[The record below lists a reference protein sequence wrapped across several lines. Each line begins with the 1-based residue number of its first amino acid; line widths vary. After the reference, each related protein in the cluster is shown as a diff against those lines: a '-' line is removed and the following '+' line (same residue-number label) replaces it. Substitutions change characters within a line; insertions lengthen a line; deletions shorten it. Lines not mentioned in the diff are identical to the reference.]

1 MRNLSTYLESLLD
14 VDFDVK
20 LTLGDI
26 CSFYPHM
33 GGFASSESK
42 LSLLSWKSDNFLKQ
56 FETVSPNN
64 AWQRWMDS
72 KSKSAIRLK
81 HLKRDIRH
89 GFILYLLSQPEDFKI
104 NQQNINKLI
113 GDMNSLCESGKLRFE
128 VYVDKLLSKEYE
140 FKMWNKLDKGNT
152 ADGYMGSFRLIINA

>member
-1 MRNLSTYLESLLD
+1 MKNLNTYLESLLD

-33 GGFASSESK
+33 GGFAPSESK

-64 AWQRWMDS
+64 AS
-72 KSKSAIRLK
+72 I
-81 HLKRDIRH
+81 
-89 GFILYLLSQPEDFKI
+89 
-104 NQQNINKLI
+104 
-113 GDMNSLCESGKLRFE
+113 
-128 VYVDKLLSKEYE
+128 
-140 FKMWNKLDKGNT
+140 
-152 ADGYMGSFRLIINA
+152 SFRQRSTNSKCGISWIRATPPMVIWVVFDLL